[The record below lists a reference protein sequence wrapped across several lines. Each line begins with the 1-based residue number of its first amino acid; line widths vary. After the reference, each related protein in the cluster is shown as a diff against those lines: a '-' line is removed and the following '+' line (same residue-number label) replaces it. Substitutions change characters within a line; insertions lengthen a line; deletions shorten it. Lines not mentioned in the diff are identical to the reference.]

1 MRRWAALVVS
11 IAALALFAIWY
22 TPPLRRAFLGPDTEN
37 GTTRAPATAR
47 PSSRA
52 VAPARG
58 DPDATEPGSEAR
70 MEVTIPRN
78 RRAAEAA
85 GSVDPTGVAPPALEN
100 VDHELSAKP
109 EPEQRPIP
117 DAPQDRSGN
126 WVLEPEIHQRILDEL
141 PEPSEVP
148 YLSIRILKLMT
159 DTLRQFP
166 PAEREARKQARQRVA
181 ALRQRMAERK
191 RDTSGDPEALEV
203 LRLELLRVD
212 QELEAW
218 RGRVLEGEPVVP
230 EIEL

>member
-47 PSSRA
+47 QPSRT

-58 DPDATEPGSEAR
+58 DPEEAR
-70 MEVTIPRN
+70 MEITIARN
-78 RRAAEAA
+78 QRAAEAA
-85 GSVDPTGVAPPALEN
+85 GGVDPTGVVPPVWEK
-100 VDHELSAKP
+100 VDRELSAEP

-141 PEPSEVP
+141 PETSEVP

-159 DTLRQFP
+159 DTLRRFP
-166 PAEREARKQARQRVA
+166 PAEREARKQARARVA
-181 ALRQRMAERK
+181 ALRQTLAERK